1 MTIRTTPGATVAS
14 DITSGIGVRSTRQRS
29 AVIVALDEVDD
40 FRSSQELHDYLRHK
54 GENIGLSTVY
64 RTLTALAAARE
75 VDVIVRE
82 DGESVYRKCSGTHH
96 HHLVCRTCGRTVEVA
111 GPAVERWADSVA
123 HENGFT
129 EVNHTL
135 ELFGLCAEC
144 SIRA

>member
-1 MTIRTTPGATVAS
+1 MGVSVAS
-14 DITSGIGVRSTRQRS
+14 EIATGIGVRSTRQRS
-29 AVIVALDEVDD
+29 AVIVALDEIDD

-54 GENIGLSTVY
+54 GDNVGLSTVY

-96 HHLVCRTCGRTVEVA
+96 HHLVCRDCGRTVEVA

-123 HENGFT
+123 RDHGFT

-135 ELFGLCAEC
+135 ELFGLCAEG
-144 SIRA
+144 SGRG

>member
-1 MTIRTTPGATVAS
+1 MAS
-14 DITSGIGVRSTRQRS
+14 EPAVGIGVRSTRQRS
-29 AVIVALDEVDD
+29 AVLVALDEVDD

-54 GENIGLSTVY
+54 GENVGLSTVY

-82 DGESVYRKCSGTHH
+82 DGESVYRKCSESHH

-111 GPAVERWADSVA
+111 GPAVERWADTIA
-123 HENGFT
+123 QENGFT
-129 EVNHTL
+129 DVNHTL

-144 SIRA
+144 SAPA